1 MMALQRAAAAVTT
14 FECMQSRL
22 FGCRTSEVVSPN
34 SLAFLC
40 GLRPLHVSAGCSS
53 NLKAIRRDQHRRQT
67 VARFEKDRL
76 HLRAILRNKILP
88 EVVQRKASADL
99 ASQPRD
105 ASITRVRNRCVQT
118 GRGRGVVSEFG
129 LSRMKFRKLA
139 DFGMLAGVT
148 RSTW

>member
-1 MMALQRAAAAVTT
+1 MAAFCLRRATALVSETPRFILRHECSAV
-14 FECMQSRL
+14 R
-22 FGCRTSEVVSPN
+22 
-34 SLAFLC
+34 SLHMTA
-40 GLRPLHVSAGCSS
+40 LRPS
-53 NLKAIRRDQHRRQT
+53 NLKAIRKDRRRRET
-67 VARFEKDRL
+67 VAQFEKERL

-88 EVVQRKASADL
+88 EVVQRKASEEL
-99 ASQPRD
+99 ARHPRD

-118 GRGRGVVSEFG
+118 GRGRGVVGEFG